1 MAQWEYRVIHINLE
15 NGQPP
20 QAPDPQVAS
29 ERLGGLLSP
38 EFIAREFPEQYKA
51 APLPRHPAEQLQFF
65 LNLLG
70 KDGWELVETGQVGP
84 LLMFFSNGPSGNP
97 PRNLGNPPRRKGLLI
112 PNLGCPLLP
121 TRDRREPTA
130 APHL

>member
-84 LLMFFSNGPSGNP
+84 LLMFFFKRPIRESAQESGQPSPPKGPVDP
-97 PRNLGNPPRRKGLLI
+97 
-112 PNLGCPLLP
+112 
-121 TRDRREPTA
+121 
-130 APHL
+130 

>member
-1 MAQWEYRVIHINLE
+1 MGQWDYRVIHINVE

-51 APLPRHPAEQLQFF
+51 APLPRHPAEQLQYF

-84 LLMFFSNGPSGNP
+84 LLMLFFKRPIRESAQDPGQSSPPKGPVDP
-97 PRNLGNPPRRKGLLI
+97 
-112 PNLGCPLLP
+112 
-121 TRDRREPTA
+121 
-130 APHL
+130 

>member
-1 MAQWEYRVIHINLE
+1 MGQWDYRVIHINVE

-51 APLPRHPAEQLQFF
+51 APLPRHPAEQLQYF

-84 LLMFFSNGPSGNP
+84 LLMFFFKRPIRESAQDPGQSSP
-97 PRNLGNPPRRKGLLI
+97 PKGAVD
-112 PNLGCPLLP
+112 P
-121 TRDRREPTA
+121 
-130 APHL
+130 